1 MADVRLPPGFQLMPA
16 AQQDPRQGVKL
27 PPGFAL
33 IEDMAP
39 EDLSVPGVPGDPA
52 YEARQAEF
60 DRRNKASLAA
70 ENNWVSSRDPMTRV
84 ADTASFIA
92 SAPVRAFT
100 RGEYGAGDL
109 LSGIGLSRAGE
120 AVAGSERDFVRAN
133 PEIIQKLGAAGE
145 IAAGI
150 PALNT
155 MGRFAPRQ
163 GTAGPVSPNT
173 QAAVMRAAEATED
186 LGAARR
192 LNVDVPGF
200 AFNDGPVASVAK
212 QLSETPL
219 IGAPARRAI
228 ETGITGT
235 ARAADEVADAY
246 GDVRTPQQIGQ
257 VAEQGLTRFRDARP
271 ADVLDA
277 SARALPD
284 EKISEVVRT
293 PARDTSLKSKQAVL
307 YERAWRQIPE
317 PMREG
322 RAVEGDAR
330 VMANPKA
337 TRDLLA
343 QITERN
349 LKMVNQA
356 QASRDGKAVAYPV
369 TGGLLGRIVKDIIE
383 SPTQTMSLQT
393 LRNMRSEIRRLASGM
408 PDTEKNTLRVSDLE
422 RLQGSITQDMVG
434 LLERNAQRA
443 AQAGNTDLANSFMR
457 SIGMFKR
464 ADKFT
469 ALSMQRLDTVERM
482 FNAPNAEALAR
493 NITQAAMTKGR
504 GNLEALRTLRRTL
517 QGDEMSAIS
526 SGIIRELGAPVGS
539 ARGVTQQANFSV
551 SSFMTRWQNMTP
563 EARSLLFDGPHRDA
577 LDDLVRVA
585 NRIANVEALAN
596 TSRSGTNSL
605 NVGSLLAT
613 GGAVLTGAA
622 DVMTAGLGAAG
633 SGFAASVLMS
643 RPEYTK
649 WMVKY
654 LQLRARGSVAT
665 ERQGPAIAEHIRAL
679 ALMADDDPDLQQVV
693 MDLAGDN
700 ERTQ

>member
-1 MADVRLPPGFQLMPA
+1 MANPQLPPGFQLMPTV
-16 AQQDPRQGVKL
+16 QRHGEPQI
-27 PPGFAL
+27 PPGFSL
-33 IEDMAP
+33 IEDMSP

-60 DRRNKASLAA
+60 ERRNKASLAS
-70 ENNWVSSRDPMTRV
+70 EKNWVSSRDPMTRV

-109 LSGIGLSRAGE
+109 LSGVGLSRAGG

-133 PEIIQKLGAAGE
+133 PDIIQKLGAAGE

-155 MGRFAPRQ
+155 MGRFAPRGAQ
-163 GTAGPVSPNT
+163 GPVSPNT

-219 IGAPARRAI
+219 VGAPARRAI
-228 ETGITGT
+228 ENGITGT
-235 ARAADEVADAY
+235 ARAADDVAGAY

-257 VAEQGLTRFRDARP
+257 VAETGLTRFRDARP
-271 ADVLDA
+271 VDVLDS

-284 EKISEVVRT
+284 EELSAVVRA
-293 PARDTSLKSKQAVL
+293 PARDTSLKSKQSVL

-317 PMREG
+317 QMREG

-337 TRDLLA
+337 TRQLL
-343 QITERN
+343 QNITDRN
-349 LKMVNQA
+349 LRMVNQA
-356 QASRDGKAVAYPV
+356 QAGRDGKQVAYPV
-369 TGGLLGRIVKDIIE
+369 TGGLLGRIVRDIIE

-393 LRNMRSEIRRLASGM
+393 LRDMRSEIRRLASGM
-408 PDTEKNTLRVSDLE
+408 PDTEKNTLRSSDLE
-422 RLQGSITQDMVG
+422 RLQGAITQDMVG

-443 AQAGNTDLANSFMR
+443 AQSGNGELANSFLR
-457 SIGMFKR
+457 SINMFKR
-464 ADKFT
+464 ADRFT
-469 ALSMQRLDTVERM
+469 ALSMQRLDTVEKM

-493 NITQAAMTKGR
+493 NITQAALTKGR
-504 GNLEALRTLRRTL
+504 GNLEALRTMRRTL

-526 SGIIRELGAPVGS
+526 SGIIRELGSPVGS
-539 ARGVTQQANFSV
+539 ARGVSQQANFSV
-551 SSFMTRWQNMTP
+551 SSFMTRWQNMAP
-563 EARSLLFDGPHRDA
+563 EARNLLFDGPHRAA
-577 LDDLVRVA
+577 LDDLVRVT
-585 NRIANVEALAN
+585 NRLANVEALAN

-613 GGAVLTGAA
+613 GGAVLSGAA

-633 SGFAASVLMS
+633 TGFAASVLMS
-643 RPEYTK
+643 RPEYTR

-654 LQLRARGSVAT
+654 VQLRARGSAAM
-665 ERQGPAIAEHIRAL
+665 ERQGSAIADHIRAL
-679 ALMADDDPDLQQVV
+679 AMMADDDPQLEQVV
-693 MDLAGDN
+693 TELAGEN
-700 ERTQ
+700 ERAR